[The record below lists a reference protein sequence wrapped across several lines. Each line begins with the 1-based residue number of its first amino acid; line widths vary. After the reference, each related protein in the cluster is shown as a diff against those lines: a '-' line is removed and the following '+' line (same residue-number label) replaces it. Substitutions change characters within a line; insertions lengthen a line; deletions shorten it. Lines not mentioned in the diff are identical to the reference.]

1 LLYAYAAATN
11 STVEVRCLAAPGT
24 STFTISADTLA
35 NLPPSYLI
43 LDGSYANLFIGT
55 LGVDNAA
62 TFANGLAANGILLNS
77 SWLAQSVVLQ

>member
-1 LLYAYAAATN
+1 
-11 STVEVRCLAAPGT
+11 V
-24 STFTISADTLA
+24 